1 MTAEPG
7 EDLAALPAH
16 RLAASI
22 AAGEL
27 TSAELTADCL
37 ARIRATD
44 AKLHAFIA
52 VGSSSRIR
60 LGWIASERPSSRNS
74 T

>member
-7 EDLAALPAH
+7 EDLVALPAH
-16 RLAASI
+16 RLAAMI

-37 ARIRATD
+37 ARIRATT
-44 AKLHAFIA
+44 AKLHAFVA
-52 VGSSSRIR
+52 VYG
-60 LGWIASERPSSRNS
+60 G
-74 T
+74 